1 MQLQL
6 DIGLFRVDLAEIT
19 GQIVRLKRLLGRT
32 WARPMAAEQRELARL
47 KQRATELC
55 VLRAHSR
62 GKLHVRSNPDGARD
76 PELYHRR
83 IAERLGPSYAI
94 ALDQSA

>member
-6 DIGLFRVDLAEIT
+6 DIASLRVDIAQIA
-19 GQIVRLKRLLGRT
+19 GQIVQIKRLLGAT
-32 WARPMAAEQRELARL
+32 WIRPMAAEQRELAKL

-55 VLRAHSR
+55 ALRAYSR
-62 GKLHVRSNPDGARD
+62 GKLHIRSKPDGAWD

-83 IAERLGPSYAI
+83 IAERLGPSYA
-94 ALDQSA
+94 LVLEKSA